1 MQVEIL
7 GATLKYDEQQGYVGQ
22 VQFAVK
28 GHKQPYEM
36 TLQSD
41 EGSEWSYSLLFLNES
56 GDENEIIAVE
66 EEIDR
71 NDELF
76 ERLVAAAQESLE

>member
-1 MQVEIL
+1 MEVEII
-7 GATLKYDEQQGYVGQ
+7 GAELKHDEVQGYVGQ
-22 VQFAVK
+22 VRFSVK

-41 EGSEWSYSLLFLNES
+41 KGSEWSYSLLFLNDS
-56 GDENEIIAVE
+56 GDEDEIVAVE
-66 EEIDR
+66 DEIDR

-76 ERLVAAAQESLE
+76 ERLVAAAQDAMA